1 MANEV
6 EIRVTGDSK
15 QAEKSLKG
23 IRAKLD
29 NFSATAKKA
38 GLALSVMGGAGVL
51 AIKGFINAALEQERA
66 MKTLG
71 ATVEASGTSF
81 DSVRAKIEATT
92 AALQDKTSF
101 GDEEQLRVLAQLVPV
116 FGNIDDALTALPI
129 IMDAA
134 ASSGK
139 SLETVASTMGR
150 ALSGATN
157 VSIILGE
164 TFDKNATFAERL
176 AIATTKV
183 GGAAEANADP
193 MIQFSNTM
201 GDLKETIGAQLLP
214 IIIPLIRRFGDIVK
228 SISNMNPT
236 LLKVVTLVGLL
247 ATAFA
252 AIGGPILL
260 FIGFLPAI
268 ISGVTALGAAI
279 TIATG
284 PIGLIALGITAAIA
298 AGVLIVKNWDTIKAA
313 AQRVFGF
320 IHDLYRSKLG
330 WLLPGGPFI
339 KAILFIK
346 DNWKDLWDGAV
357 VTLKAAINAII
368 GMLNALIEAL
378 NSIQVAIPSWVP
390 KFGGKTFGI
399 NIPEIPELQRGG
411 IVQGPTVARIGE
423 AGPEAII
430 PLDGSARSDAFIQK
444 LASAIGG
451 TVGGGPIVL
460 MLDGQVIA
468 NALGVRT
475 VGSEH
480 VRAQ

>member
-1 MANEV
+1 
-6 EIRVTGDSK
+6 
-15 QAEKSLKG
+15 
-23 IRAKLD
+23 
-29 NFSATAKKA
+29 
-38 GLALSVMGGAGVL
+38 
-51 AIKGFINAALEQERA
+51 
-66 MKTLG
+66 
-71 ATVEASGTSF
+71 
-81 DSVRAKIEATT
+81 
-92 AALQDKTSF
+92 
-101 GDEEQLRVLAQLVPV
+101 
-116 FGNIDDALTALPI
+116 
-129 IMDAA
+129 
-134 ASSGK
+134 
-139 SLETVASTMGR
+139 
-150 ALSGATN
+150 
-157 VSIILGE
+157 
-164 TFDKNATFAERL
+164 
-176 AIATTKV
+176 
-183 GGAAEANADP
+183 
-193 MIQFSNTM
+193 
-201 GDLKETIGAQLLP
+201 
-214 IIIPLIRRFGDIVK
+214 
-228 SISNMNPT
+228 
-236 LLKVVTLVGLL
+236 
-247 ATAFA
+247 
-252 AIGGPILL
+252 
-260 FIGFLPAI
+260 
-268 ISGVTALGAAI
+268 
-279 TIATG
+279 
-284 PIGLIALGITAAIA
+284 
-298 AGVLIVKNWDTIKAA
+298 GVLIVKNWDTIKAA

-468 NALGVRT
+468 NALGVR
-475 VGSEH
+475 
-480 VRAQ
+480 